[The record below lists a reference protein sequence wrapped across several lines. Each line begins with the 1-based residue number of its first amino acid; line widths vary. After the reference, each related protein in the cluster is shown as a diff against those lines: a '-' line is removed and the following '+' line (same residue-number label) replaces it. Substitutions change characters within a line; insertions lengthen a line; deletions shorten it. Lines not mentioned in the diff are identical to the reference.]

1 MKKIAIFMWKKNENS
16 GQVLLIVVLT
26 VVVALTVG
34 LSIVSRT
41 ISNLKFSKQSD
52 ESQRAFNAAESGIEQ
67 ALKQAGNQNL
77 TSTLQENNSSY
88 VTTAVVQSGR
98 SFLLSGGGVVDQDVG
113 TDVFLANY
121 PTYTTPL
128 AQATVTLYWNTENL
142 NSCLKNAT
150 TRAALEVLILSGTTA
165 SPVFSKY
172 IYDPCTRI
180 SNTSAVGGQGVI
192 SDITFTNSAVIPI
205 TNGLVMKVIP
215 LYNSTKIGISS
226 TVDLPSQ
233 GSVIT
238 STGTSG
244 ETVRKVIYFSS
255 YAQFPLELFPYSLI
269 SQ

>member
-1 MKKIAIFMWKKNENS
+1 MKKRTFFVGKKNS

-41 ISNLKFSKQSD
+41 ISSLKFSKQSD
-52 ESQRAFNAAESGIEQ
+52 ESQRAFSAAESGIEQ

-88 VTTAVVQSGR
+88 ITTAVVQSGR
-98 SFLLSGGGVVDQDVG
+98 SFLLSGGGIVDQDVG

-165 SPVFSKY
+165 SPVFSKF
-172 IYDPCTRI
+172 IYDPCARI

-192 SDITFTNSAVIPI
+192 SDTTFTNSAVIPI
-205 TNGLVMKVIP
+205 TNGLIMKVIP

-244 ETVRKVIYFSS
+244 ETVRKVVYFSS
-255 YAQFPLELFPYSLI
+255 FSQLPLELFPYSLI